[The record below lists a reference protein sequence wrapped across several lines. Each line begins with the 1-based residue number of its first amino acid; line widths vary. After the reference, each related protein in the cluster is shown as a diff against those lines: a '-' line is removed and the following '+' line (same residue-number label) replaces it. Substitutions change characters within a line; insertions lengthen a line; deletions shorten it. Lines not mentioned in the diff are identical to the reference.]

1 MANRAPGRARRQ
13 RSAPVPDRWVRRL
26 RHHPSPVNTPTPAL
40 VTQRAAQ
47 RVPVVALLLLCAA
60 YLLPG
65 LVGRDPWKN
74 ADLSAFGAMWSIAE
88 GRSSWMAPALGGLP
102 VDGGLLPYWLGAGAI
117 RLLSPW
123 VDPALA
129 ARLPF
134 VLLLALTLTLIWY
147 TTCHL
152 ARTEAAQPVPFA
164 FGGEAAAIDYSR
176 AIADGALLAMIATL
190 GLLQLG
196 HETTPELAQLFSV
209 ALFQWALASAPY
221 RHWRAR
227 LAPILALA
235 AMADSGAPAMAAAL
249 GAAGA
254 VICARS
260 SYDAARRVAPW
271 MIAAALVAVAVGV
284 WSGGWAMRVGLSTDW
299 RQAIETGRLLLWFCW
314 PAWPLAVWTLWRWRR
329 HLNHRHISVPLCPVL
344 ISVLTCVV
352 MGGSDRALMLAL
364 PGLAV
369 LAAFA
374 LPTLKRSTASAVD
387 WFSVVFFTAAAL
399 FVWVMY
405 AAIITGVPAKPAANV
420 ARLAP
425 GFVATF
431 SAASFVLALIATA
444 AWIALVRWRTARHQH
459 ALWKSL
465 LLPAG
470 GVALSW
476 LLAMTLLLPVLDYAR
491 SYRPLVAR
499 VQAYIP
505 DGACVLAPG
514 VSRSQIAALEVF
526 GRYRVDASGQ
536 SACRHLALQGATAAA
551 PDARWTLLA
560 RVNRP
565 TDRREVL
572 SLFVRQP

>member
-1 MANRAPGRARRQ
+1 
-13 RSAPVPDRWVRRL
+13 
-26 RHHPSPVNTPTPAL
+26 VNTPTPAL

-88 GRSSWMAPALGGLP
+88 GRSGWMAPSLGGLP

-117 RLLSPW
+117 RLLAPW

-134 VLLLALTLTLIWY
+134 VLLLALTLMLIWY

-164 FGGEAAAIDYSR
+164 FGGEAGAIDYSR
-176 AIADGALLAMIATL
+176 AMADGALLAMIATL

-227 LAPILALA
+227 LAPIIALA

-249 GAAGA
+249 GVAGA

-271 MIAAALVAVAVGV
+271 MVAAALVAVAVGV
-284 WSGGWAMRVGLSTDW
+284 WSGGWAVRIGLSTDW
-299 RQAIETGRLLLWFCW
+299 RQAVETGRLLLWFCW

-329 HLNHRHISVPLCPVL
+329 HLNHRHISVPLCSVL
-344 ISVLTCVV
+344 ISVVTCVV
-352 MGGSDRALMLAL
+352 MGGFDRALMLAL

-374 LPTLKRSTASAVD
+374 LPTLKRSTAAAVD
-387 WFSVVFFTAAAL
+387 WFSVVFFTTAAL

-425 GFVATF
+425 GFVASF
-431 SAASFVLALIATA
+431 SAAPFVLALIATA

-499 VQAYIP
+499 VQAYLP

-526 GRYRVDASGQ
+526 GRYRVDATGK
-536 SACRHLALQGATAAA
+536 SACGHMVLQGATAAA
-551 PDARWTLLA
+551 PDAQWTLLA